1 MWGEY
6 FLGLSQLKTVFSS
19 LNQARQ
25 EKVKESDKYVAN
37 SKKKH
42 VQSLKSCAL
51 YRVFEKNL
59 QAYFS

>member
-25 EKVKESDKYVAN
+25 EKVKESDKYVAS
-37 SKKKH
+37 SKKNTYK
-42 VQSLKSCAL
+42 A
-51 YRVFEKNL
+51 
-59 QAYFS
+59 